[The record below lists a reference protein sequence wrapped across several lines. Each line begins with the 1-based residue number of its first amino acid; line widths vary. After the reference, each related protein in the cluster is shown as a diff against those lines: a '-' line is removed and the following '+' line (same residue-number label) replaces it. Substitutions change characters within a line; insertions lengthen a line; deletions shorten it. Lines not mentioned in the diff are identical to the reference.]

1 MPNGYRFSPHT
12 RWTTV
17 WGICVFPQGRCA
29 HCPLQITNHYKPIVY
44 NKKNNAHITV
54 ETVHA
59 PSLQN
64 NRSFFFAPIPMAHA
78 VGVSQINIGAFLR
91 NAVMPTLHIYQ

>member
-1 MPNGYRFSPHT
+1 MKRLYKTNNIKPNRL
-12 RWTTV
+12 R
-17 WGICVFPQGRCA
+17 Q
-29 HCPLQITNHYKPIVY
+29 
-44 NKKNNAHITV
+44 KNNARITV

-78 VGVSQINIGAFLR
+78 IGVSQINIGAFLR
-91 NAVMPTLHIYQ
+91 NAVLPILRIYQ